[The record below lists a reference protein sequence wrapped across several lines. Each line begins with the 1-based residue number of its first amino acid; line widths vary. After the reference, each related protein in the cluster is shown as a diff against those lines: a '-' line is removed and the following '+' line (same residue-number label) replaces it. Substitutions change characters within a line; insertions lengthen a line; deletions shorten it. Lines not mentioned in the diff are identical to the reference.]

1 MLNNSGNYKIAI
13 DENGPY
19 TRINSADPLNYNERI
34 EGTFVLETQLDSKI
48 EIPYRKVN
56 LADIIASINEHKTE
70 PSVHVPDCNI
80 SP

>member
-34 EGTFVLETQLDSKI
+34 EGTFVLGK
-48 EIPYRKVN
+48 
-56 LADIIASINEHKTE
+56 H
-70 PSVHVPDCNI
+70 
-80 SP
+80 